1 MEAKKKVF
9 FLSRDLE
16 SRRHLVELLE
26 DEFDVISFHYWQDMQ
41 GRIIPGKVPDLFIF
55 DYSIDGYTKTLGE
68 VVRAIKRID
77 SSSIIFGLYSVLD
90 ITEGKQALS
99 DGCTDIVN
107 CLNVEYIVK
116 KSSMLCKS
124 KACLTK
130 RVRSVTNA
138 MRAM

>member
-9 FLSRDLE
+9 FLSRDIQ
-16 SRRHLVELLE
+16 SHSHLMELLE
-26 DEFDVISFHYWQDMQ
+26 EEFDISSFHYWKDMQ
-41 GRIIPGKVPDLFIF
+41 GKIIPGKVPDLFIF
-55 DYSIDGYTKTLGE
+55 DYSIEGYTKTLGDAI
-68 VVRAIKRID
+68 RAIKQMD
-77 SSSIIFGLYSVLD
+77 HSAIIFGLYSVLD
-90 ITEGKQALS
+90 TTEGRQALQ

-116 KSSMLCKS
+116 KSSTLCRS

-138 MRAM
+138 LRAM